1 MLIVSDATAIIFASM
16 NLVPVTL
23 EAVQVSIDHLKLDVW
38 MIAALAFLGC
48 VTIWGE
54 LGETSWG
61 LWGTK
66 LPFAPFEGPDS
77 WDHRVILLPARAE
90 CEVMS
95 HTVKMP

>member
-66 LPFAPFEGPDS
+66 LPFAPFEGSDS
-77 WDHRVILLPARAE
+77 WVHRVTIGTSCACRMRSEPY
-90 CEVMS
+90 C
-95 HTVKMP
+95 